1 MATWLLTVTG
11 NDQPEQLKKFCE
23 TIALMEGVFLDSQQT
38 VMAGRVM
45 ALYKVCLPDTHIPFA
60 QKMFAEFALK
70 GVEVIAIDELDERS
84 EYKRSEYKCAEQS
97 DSYLVLDLKGQ
108 YRFGIDHD
116 IRMIL
121 ECHGA
126 ETEQLNQQYLGRS
139 LVGEQQF
146 SARIR
151 ARMSRLLSEPDLLQ
165 ALHRLS
171 PGLSIRLSV
180 IEPTNALAC

>member
-1 MATWLLTVTG
+1 MATWLLTVMG
-11 NDQPEQLKKFCE
+11 NDQPDQLRKFCE
-23 TIALMEGVFLDSQQT
+23 TIAMMEGVFLDSQQAI
-38 VMAGRVM
+38 MEGRVV
-45 ALYKVCLPDTHIPFA
+45 AFYKVCLPDTHIPFA
-60 QKMFAEFALK
+60 RKIFAEFALK
-70 GVEVIAIDELDERS
+70 GVEVIAIDDLDESSDYKSS
-84 EYKRSEYKCAEQS
+84 EQFCG
-97 DSYLVLDLKGQ
+97 YLVLALKGQ

-126 ETEQLNQQYLGRS
+126 ETEQLNQQYLGHS

-151 ARMSRLLSEPDLLQ
+151 ARMSRSLSEPDLLQ

-171 PGLSIRLSV
+171 PELSIRLSV

>member
-45 ALYKVCLPDTHIPFA
+45 AFYKVCLPDTHIPFA

-70 GVEVIAIDELDERS
+70 GIEVIAIDELNECS
-84 EYKRSEYKCAEQS
+84 EYKKSEQS

-126 ETEQLNQQYLGRS
+126 ETEQLNQHYLGRS
-139 LVGEQQF
+139 LVGEEQF

-151 ARMSRLLSEPDLLQ
+151 ARMSRTLSEPDLLQ

-180 IEPTNALAC
+180 IEPDNALAC